1 MDNEQAT
8 AERFADSEFTK
19 YVNKDGNPCQKLL
32 RRSSLFEQEEVL
44 VHFSYE
50 ASNEKFLLVDVK
62 GVDYNLYDPGV
73 ATIETLIEAPSAE
86 EFFYISNLRGTT
98 INNFLQHTKVSYFVL
113 S

>member
-32 RRSSLFEQEEVL
+32 RKSSLFEQEEVL

-73 ATIETLIEAPSAE
+73 ATIETLTEAPSAE
-86 EFFYISNLRGTT
+86 EFFYISDLRGTT

>member
-50 ASNEKFLLVDVK
+50 ASNEKFLLVDVE
-62 GVDYNLYDPGV
+62 GLDYNLYDPDL

>member
-32 RRSSLFEQEEVL
+32 RKSSLFEQEEVL

-50 ASNEKFLLVDVK
+50 ASNEKFLLVDVE
-62 GVDYNLYDPGV
+62 GLDYNLYDPDL